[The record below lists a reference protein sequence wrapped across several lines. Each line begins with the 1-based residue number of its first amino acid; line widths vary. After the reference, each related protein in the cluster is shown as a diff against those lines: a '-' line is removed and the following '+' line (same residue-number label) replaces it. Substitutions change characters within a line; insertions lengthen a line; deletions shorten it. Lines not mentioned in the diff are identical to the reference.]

1 MKLQRS
7 TLILMSIA
15 LGLAGYVYI
24 SNIQRTTQQQIIQE
38 AEKQIFSFSR
48 DDVKSVT
55 VTTPEQTITAERI
68 PENEDPEQSPW
79 KLTQPVQTP
88 ANQATVDFLLNQLVV
103 DQSIP
108 EDPSIGLRRLTISEE
123 ELSKYGLDSPE
134 NIVEVTLNNDQT
146 YKLSLGGKDFSGRS
160 VYGQTQT
167 PETEAEFSILVIPEG
182 IISAVERP
190 LEEWKL
196 PEEEPETTETEI
208 PTESLETV
216 PEPDNSQT
224 ETVPDVDNTET
235 EIIPE
240 PDNSQIETP
249 AESSETVPE
258 TENSEPQT
266 QNNQQETENLPSEAE
281 N

>member
-48 DDVKSVT
+48 DEVKSVT
-55 VTTPEQTITAERI
+55 VTTPEQIITAERI
-68 PENEDPEQSPW
+68 PANENPEQSPW
-79 KLTQPVQTP
+79 RLTQPVETP

-123 ELSKYGLDSPE
+123 ELPKYGLDSPE

-182 IISAVERP
+182 IISAVERS
-190 LEEWKL
+190 LEEWKF
-196 PEEEPETTETEI
+196 PEDEPEATETETPI
-208 PTESLETV
+208 ESL
-216 PEPDNSQT
+216 
-224 ETVPDVDNTET
+224 

-240 PDNSQIETP
+240 PDNTET
-249 AESSETVPE
+249 ETVPE
-258 TENSEPQT
+258 VDNSET
-266 QNNQQETENLPSEAE
+266 ETIPEPEN
-281 N
+281 